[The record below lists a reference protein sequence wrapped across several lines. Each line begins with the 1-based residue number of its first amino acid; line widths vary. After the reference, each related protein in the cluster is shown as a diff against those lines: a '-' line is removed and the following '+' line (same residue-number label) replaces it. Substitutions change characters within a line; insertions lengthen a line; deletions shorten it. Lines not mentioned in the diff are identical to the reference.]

1 MESGEPSGPLI
12 ALSDAARLCYHS
24 ITGNLTDN
32 ATVLTNVS
40 QAIAS
45 RTQVFSSPL
54 EGGEVVLI
62 WPNELME
69 GALRLGGAYLE
80 FPDGRPTLGYLS
92 ILRREVPR
100 LSREL
105 RDLFQCDPSRLAKP
119 LIG

>member
-1 MESGEPSGPLI
+1 MLPVTSSPAGTFLVSGFPFGTDE
-12 ALSDAARLCYHS
+12 ALSDEARLCYHS

-45 RTQVFSSPL
+45 RTQVFSNPL

-80 FPDGRPTLGYLS
+80 FPDARPTL
-92 ILRREVPR
+92 
-100 LSREL
+100 
-105 RDLFQCDPSRLAKP
+105 
-119 LIG
+119 IGNKL